1 MRIGIGYDAHRF
13 VSGRKLI
20 LGGVE
25 VPYEKGL
32 EGHSDADVL
41 LHAITDALLGAAGLG
56 DIGKLFPD
64 TDERYKG
71 ISSLLILK
79 KVSELLKNNGY
90 IIQNIDTVV
99 VLQNP
104 KIARFYDEMRANI
117 SEALGVPVEKVSIKA
132 TTTEKMGFEGRGEG
146 VSAQAAVLLEDD
158 TAKSLNTILKD

>member
-25 VPYEKGL
+25 FPYEKVL

-41 LHAITDALLGAAGLG
+41 SHAITDALLGAAGLG
-56 DIGKLFPD
+56 DIGRLFPD
-64 TDERYKG
+64 TNEQYKG

-79 KVSELLKNNGY
+79 KVSELLKKNGY

-99 VLQNP
+99 ILQNP
-104 KIARFYDEMRANI
+104 KIACFYDEMRANI

-146 VSAQAAVLLEDD
+146 VSAQAAVLLAD
-158 TAKSLNTILKD
+158 K

>member
-1 MRIGIGYDAHRF
+1 MRIGIGCDAHRF

-41 LHAITDALLGAAGLG
+41 SHAITDALLGAAGLG

-117 SEALGVPVEKVSIKA
+117 SEALGVPVEKVSIKG

-146 VSAQAAVLLEDD
+146 VSAQAAVLLED
-158 TAKSLNTILKD
+158 K

>member
-1 MRIGIGYDAHRF
+1 MRIGIGFDAHRF

-41 LHAITDALLGAAGLG
+41 SHAITDALLGAAGLG

-146 VSAQAAVLLEDD
+146 VSAQAAVLLED
-158 TAKSLNTILKD
+158 K

>member
-1 MRIGIGYDAHRF
+1 MRIGIGCDAHRF

-41 LHAITDALLGAAGLG
+41 SHAITDALLGAAGLG

-146 VSAQAAVLLEDD
+146 VSAQAAVLLED
-158 TAKSLNTILKD
+158 K